1 MFFVIFSSEAIN
13 GTKVQYVDYSEQYLL
28 FPDFDFVESQLMIR
42 DRTMPPKT

>member
-13 GTKVQYVDYSEQYLL
+13 GTKVQYVDYSQQYLL
-28 FPDFDFVESQLMIR
+28 FPDFVESQLMIR